1 MTKRREFIRKSL
13 LGSAGVV
20 FGSLDLKSGSIS
32 ALTENFGK
40 AAANRILKPVVE
52 AEEVVYQFLPADNG
66 AGPMWCSG
74 STSIVRIGKEVFA
87 SGLET
92 IPERK
97 PLNNCRWMLFERSKK
112 GWEKRLADKEGR
124 TREPGPMAAFHDG
137 RFFLSVNPTL
147 TTPDTYNGPARPE
160 ILQFKKSGEKLK
172 YEKLLP
178 GWSGNPPFTEHSYR
192 SFSAD
197 GKSGELILL
206 QNIDYTHAE
215 WAFLDSKGKWS
226 AQGKLEWPYGAEYE
240 EPEPIRVCYP
250 NVMLKDRAVYF
261 CGVSDIIEPKKEW
274 RKFKR
279 ELTGKEWDY
288 DFRRLF
294 FTWSDDITTG
304 KFHTWIEV
312 ASREETCGWIFPSD
326 LWVDPDGA
334 VHILWTERALDER
347 LREKFFPGAKQSH
360 ALNYAILRD
369 GKVELRRTLAIAD
382 EGGSELKPGPGR
394 FHITPDNRLFVI
406 YFLEGTDTSGK
417 SVAENRL
424 LEITAG
430 GIPGTSVVLPLK
442 QPFSSFFTA
451 TVRAGS
457 KPSEVID
464 ILGICDG
471 VKNTISY
478 ARICLC

>member
-1 MTKRREFIRKSL
+1 MTKRREFIRKGL
-13 LGSAGVV
+13 LGSAGIA
-20 FGSLDLKSGSIS
+20 FGGLSVRSGNTSSFFEYPEHCPGIP
-32 ALTENFGK
+32 LV
-40 AAANRILKPVVE
+40 KPVVE
-52 AEEVVYQFLPADNG
+52 AEEVVYQYLPADNG

-92 IPERK
+92 IPDRK

-112 GWEKRLADKEGR
+112 GWEKKLEDKEGR
-124 TREPGPMAAFHDG
+124 TREPGPMATFHDG

-147 TTPDTYNGPARPE
+147 TTLDTYNGPSRPE

-172 YEKLLP
+172 YEKILP
-178 GWSGNPPFTEHSYR
+178 VWSGNPPFTEHSYR
-192 SFSAD
+192 SFAAD

-226 AQGKLEWPYGAEYE
+226 AQGKLEWPFGAEYE
-240 EPEPIRVCYP
+240 EPESIRVCYP
-250 NVMLKDRAVYF
+250 NVMLKNRAVYF
-261 CGVSDIIEPKKEW
+261 CGVSDIIEPNKQW

-279 ELTGKEWDY
+279 DLTGKEWDY

-304 KFHTWIEV
+304 KFHSWVEI
-312 ASREETCGWIFPSD
+312 ASREKICGWIFPSD
-326 LWVDPDGA
+326 LWVSPDGS

-347 LREKFFPGAKQSH
+347 LREKFFPGARQSH

-369 GKVELRRTLAIAD
+369 GKVELRRTLEIAE

-394 FHITPDNRLFVI
+394 FHITPENRLFVV
-406 YFLEGTDTSGK
+406 YFIEGTDASGK

-424 LEITAG
+424 LEIIPG
-430 GIPGTSVVLPLK
+430 GIPGTHVVLPLK

-457 KPSEVID
+457 KPSEVLD
-464 ILGICDG
+464 MFGIAEG
-471 VKNTISY
+471 TKNAISY
-478 ARICLC
+478 ARIRLW